1 MVIENQ
7 YIQTSLMVALTLFRG
22 KEGGPIDKSEVNI
35 VLVYQRVMSNLEV
48 AWSQA
53 DGFMMIYNI

>member
-1 MVIENQ
+1 
-7 YIQTSLMVALTLFRG
+7 MVALSLFRG

-35 VLVYQRVMSNLEV
+35 MLVYQRVMSNLEV

-53 DGFMMIYNI
+53 DGLMMIYNI